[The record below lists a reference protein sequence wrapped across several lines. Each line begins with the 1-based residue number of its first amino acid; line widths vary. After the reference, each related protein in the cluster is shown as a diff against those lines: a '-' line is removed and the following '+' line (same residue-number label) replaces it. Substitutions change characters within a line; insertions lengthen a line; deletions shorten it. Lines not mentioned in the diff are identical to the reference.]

1 MLRIKTAPATEP
13 ISLAEAKLFLRID
26 DSSEDALI
34 ETFIA
39 AAREMAENF
48 TLRAFITQTWI
59 MNLDEIPS
67 GMSSD
72 FWDGTITGHAATAIR
87 NGNSAI
93 TIPRP
98 PLRAINSLKTYNDA
112 NVSTVFPAAEYDV
125 DQNSE
130 PGRMILRSGSS
141 WPTDLRPGN
150 GVEIEFEAGYG
161 DATKVPKAIK
171 MAIYMILAKVYECR
185 GSGADM
191 PEIAKKMLQPYRVLY
206 VDTVNPRGF

>member
-1 MLRIKTAPATEP
+1 MLKIKTGPATEP

-34 ETFIA
+34 ETLIS

-48 TLRAFITQTWI
+48 TLRAFITQTWT

-67 GMSSD
+67 GMSPD
-72 FWDGTITGHAATAIR
+72 FWEGTITGHAGTAIR
-87 NGNSAI
+87 GGERAI
-93 TIPRP
+93 VIPRP
-98 PLRAINSLKTYNDA
+98 PLIGINSLKTYDDSNTP
-112 NVSTVFPAAEYDV
+112 TVFPAAGYDV
-125 DQNSE
+125 DINSA
-130 PGRMILRSGSS
+130 PGRMILRSGST

-161 DATKVPKAIK
+161 DATKVPKPIK
-171 MAIYMILAKVYECR
+171 MAIYMILAKIYECR

-191 PEIAKKMLQPYRVLY
+191 PELAKKLLQPYRVY
-206 VDTVNPRGF
+206 YASTVNPRGC